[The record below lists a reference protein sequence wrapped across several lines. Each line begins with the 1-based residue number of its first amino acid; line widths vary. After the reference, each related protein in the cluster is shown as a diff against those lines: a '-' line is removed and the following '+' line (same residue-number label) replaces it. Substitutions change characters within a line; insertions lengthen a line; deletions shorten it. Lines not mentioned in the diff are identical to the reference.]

1 MRNFDEDLPQP
12 TTPFP
17 RLAMQALA
25 PALVV
30 PRTHAS
36 PGGEVLGT
44 WEAAHV
50 GPDFGYQDLRRSWS
64 HTRNGVEEGDGFLV
78 CREALSNFRTDA
90 GNGLVHILQRAQV
103 LRQSEALVGG
113 HTPF

>member
-1 MRNFDEDLPQP
+1 MGNFDEDLPQP

-44 WEAAHV
+44 WEAAHI
-50 GPDFGYQDLRRSWS
+50 GPDFGYQDLRRAWS
-64 HTRNGVEEGDGFLV
+64 HTRNGVEEGYGLLV
-78 CREALSNFRTDA
+78 CREALINFRTDA
-90 GNGLVHILQRAQV
+90 CNSLVQILQRAQV
-103 LRQSEALVGG
+103 LR
-113 HTPF
+113 H

>member
-30 PRTHAS
+30 PRTHTR

-44 WEAAHV
+44 WEAAPG
-50 GPDFGYQDLRRSWS
+50 GPDCGYQHLRRSWS
-64 HTRNGVEEGDGFLV
+64 HTRNGVEEGYGLLV
-78 CREALSNFRTDA
+78 CREALINFRTDA
-90 GNGLVHILQRAQV
+90 GNGLVQILQHAQV
-103 LRQSEALVGG
+103 LRQSEAMVGR
-113 HTPF
+113 HTPC